1 LIFKCVLQ
9 PEEII
14 ALQKYLPA
22 DGYCMINFPQEKIV
36 YGIMSDELHTKFMDI
51 VSGETLQCLEYLDEE
66 DLRKVSKDEKSEI
79 LGNKSLIDELLF

>member
-1 LIFKCVLQ
+1 
-9 PEEII
+9 
-14 ALQKYLPA
+14 
-22 DGYCMINFPQEKIV
+22 MIKFPQEKIV